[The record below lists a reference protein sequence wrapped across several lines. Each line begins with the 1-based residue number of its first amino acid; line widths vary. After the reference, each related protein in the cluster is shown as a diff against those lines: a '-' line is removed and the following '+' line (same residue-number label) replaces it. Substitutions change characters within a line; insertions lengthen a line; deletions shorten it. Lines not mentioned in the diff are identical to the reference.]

1 MFLIKIVFFLP
12 KFVIETHRKCK
23 PGGGSPL
30 EVKMNFLLLS
40 STAKNFLTL
49 PMSFNHK
56 FG

>member
-1 MFLIKIVFFLP
+1 MFLIKIVFVLP